1 MIISAQSSHRFRA
14 SASTEISSDS
24 AKTTATTNDIIKWSK
39 KHDELQNMFFTR
51 TIAPIFAEKNS
62 PVRQLSYW
70 CSGMPVPVSRRV
82 VFSLLTQMTFVSA
95 MLWHWMRNGRWAQ
108 RQSTPI
114 FPHANAQFYCEWNGQ
129 LISYLN
135 FVKSSE
141 SQMSNVAIM
150 SSPFLHLSTLRMHI
164 SLCKHRVFRPCS
176 FRSTTKFP
184 SGSSHYK
191 PLVHPNR
198 PCTHLA
204 RLDCSCIHSH
214 RLETDPKSKP
224 MRHIRH
230 RRSLSSRD
238 NAFYSFSVSFGWYSL
253 DPVALGT

>member
-1 MIISAQSSHRFRA
+1 MSYRICFSRARSRQFLLKKILRCGNYRIDVQECRCQCRAALYFHFWRKWHSWAQCSDIEWEMVDGRKDNRLRFFRMQMLNFIV
-14 SASTEISSDS
+14 SGTDNWYHTWISS
-24 AKTTATTNDIIKWSK
+24 N
-39 KHDELQNMFFTR
+39 
-51 TIAPIFAEKNS
+51 
-62 PVRQLSYW
+62 
-70 CSGMPVPVSRRV
+70 RV
-82 VFSLLTQMTFVSA
+82 KV
-95 MLWHWMRNGRWAQ
+95 
-108 RQSTPI
+108 
-114 FPHANAQFYCEWNGQ
+114 E
-129 LISYLN
+129 
-135 FVKSSE
+135 
-141 SQMSNVAIM
+141 MSNVAII

-230 RRSLSSRD
+230 RRSLSTRD